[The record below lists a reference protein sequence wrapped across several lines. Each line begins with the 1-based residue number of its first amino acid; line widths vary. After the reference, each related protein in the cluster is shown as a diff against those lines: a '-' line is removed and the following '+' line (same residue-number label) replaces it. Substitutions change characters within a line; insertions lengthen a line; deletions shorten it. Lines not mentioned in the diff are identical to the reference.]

1 MNMQLFS
8 NAAEIQGQ
16 HEVVYNLMEV
26 VEGLYLPNA
35 YIVSVDQD
43 GYLAHI
49 RQKAL
54 EETIGAFKLPLN
66 DTRRKLFSIIDEIQQ
81 KNLEKKFSPPKK
93 KVKTLEE
100 LWTDKDIQSAIS
112 TFVHRKLDELLQ
124 EVVAKNLPLTW
135 NVDRRGLVKDFVM
148 ELPENREELD
158 VHLYFKKNQDNV
170 QYRFRLSEGEEEP
183 WVLSSREV
191 IPITN
196 NPAWLFLNHRLCKVA
211 AINGN
216 MVKPFQ
222 KRDEVLIPANSVKT
236 YFQKFILKVAAKV
249 DIEAE
254 GFDVVVWDELKACQL
269 ELTPSVFSGEWVLAV
284 QMHYPAQTQFTWS
297 DKRQKR
303 TSLDFGENDVRIN
316 QVRRNLK
323 QEKQFIEALKKL
335 GLHNPEAAYFTTP
348 DPSKDPFHL
357 LDWLIQ
363 NREELIKLGFKIAP
377 VQLEEKPVYL
387 AKANLNIHSERV
399 NDWFDIYGEVQVGEF
414 SIPFLALAR
423 NIREEN
429 RFYALPNGEFFIIP
443 LEWMEKYKAL
453 MQFARREGQALR
465 LNKSQFTLVDE
476 LGIAHKTDEEDDAT
490 DLSDYVPDSKL
501 KADLRPYQLEGVRW
515 LIKLYRNGLGACL
528 ADDMGLGKTLQTISV
543 LLYAK
548 AQKAAEPALPATTE
562 GNQLDLFGGSSTA
575 GDEEFLQALNAL
587 IVLPASLVFN
597 WEAEIKKFAPSLSI
611 YKHVGQRRYTD
622 IRLLRRFDVIL
633 TTYQTALRDEELLAQ
648 MEFEYIILDE
658 SQQIKNRESKI
669 FQSIHDLRGK
679 HRVSLSGTPI
689 ENSLSDLWAQMQFI
703 NPDLLGN
710 YSFFKREFITP
721 IEKYQIEDKKH
732 RLRNLV
738 APYLLRRTKEEVAKD
753 LPPLTTQIFYS
764 EMTPEQK
771 KLYEREKSAARN
783 FLLEN
788 YDENSPQYRILVLQS
803 LTKLRQL
810 VNHPRLISEE
820 YTKES
825 GKFNDILEQWDT
837 IRRSNH
843 KALFFSSFVQYLSL
857 FREEFQQ
864 RKQQFSWLTGDLTA
878 NKRVEEIKRFEENAD
893 VQSFLIS
900 IKSGGTGLNLTAA
913 DYVFILDPWWNP
925 TTEQQAIARAHRIGQ
940 DKNVIA
946 IKFITKDSIE
956 EKILK
961 LQEKKSKLAEDIIEN
976 VNKAEFSRGDIEFLL
991 E

>member
-1 MNMQLFS
+1 MHLFS
-8 NAAEIQGQ
+8 NTVETQGK
-16 HEVVYNLMEV
+16 HDVVYNLMEV
-26 VEGLYLPNA
+26 GEGVYLPNA
-35 YIVSVDQD
+35 YIVSIDHD
-43 GYLAHI
+43 GFFAHI

-54 EETIGAFKLPLN
+54 EETIVSFKLELDPI
-66 DTRRKLFSIIDEIQQ
+66 RARLFAIIEELQP
-81 KNLEKKFSPPKK
+81 KNLEKKYSPPKK
-93 KVKTLEE
+93 KVKPLEE
-100 LWTDKDIQSAIS
+100 LVADKDIQTVLLGFI
-112 TFVHRKLDELLQ
+112 HRKLDELLNL
-124 EVVAKNLPLTW
+124 VVEYKLPLSW
-135 NVDRRGLVKDFVM
+135 NVDRRGLVKDFMM
-148 ELPENREELD
+148 ELSDQDTELD
-158 VHLYFKKNQDNV
+158 VHLFFKKTRDSV
-170 QYRFRLSEGEEEP
+170 LYRFQLSEGDGEP
-183 WVLSSREV
+183 WVLSSKDV
-191 IPITN
+191 VPITN
-196 NPAWLFLNHRLCKVA
+196 HPAWLFVDYRLHKVG

-216 MVKPFQ
+216 MAKPFQ
-222 KRDEVLIPANSVKT
+222 RRDEVIIPANSVKT
-236 YFQKFILKVAAKV
+236 YFQKFILKVAEKV

-254 GFDVVVWDELKACQL
+254 GFDIVVWEELSACEL
-269 ELTPSVFSGEWVLAV
+269 ELVPSVFNGEWVLSV
-284 QMHYPAQTQFTWS
+284 KMVYPQVVFNWKE
-297 DKRQKR
+297 KRIKR
-303 TSLDFGENDVRIN
+303 TTLEFGENDVRIH
-316 QVRRNLK
+316 QVRRNLE
-323 QEKQFIEALKKL
+323 QESKYIKSLNAM
-335 GLHNPEAAYFTTP
+335 GLHNPEAAYFT
-348 DPSKDPFHL
+348 SVEENRDPFQL
-357 LDWLIQ
+357 LNWLIEQ
-363 NREELIKLGFKIAP
+363 RAALEKLGFKICP
-377 VQLEEKPVYL
+377 VLLDEKQIYA
-387 AKANLNIHSERV
+387 AKAQLSIHSERI
-399 NDWFDIYGEVQVGEF
+399 NDWFDIYGEVKIGEF
-414 SIPFLALAR
+414 SIPFLSLAR

-429 RFYALPNGEFFIIP
+429 RFYLLPNGEYFVIP
-443 LEWMEKYKAL
+443 LEWMEKFRAL
-453 MQFARREGQALR
+453 MQFARKEGNALR
-465 LNKSQFTLVDE
+465 LNRSQYTLVDE
-476 LGIAHKTDEEDDAT
+476 LGIDQKSGPEEDAV
-490 DLSDYVPDSKL
+490 DLADYIPGPKL
-501 KADLRPYQLEGVRW
+501 KANLRPYQLDGVRW
-515 LIKLYRNGLGACL
+515 LIKLYRNELGACL
-528 ADDMGLGKTLQTISV
+528 ADDMGLGKTLQTIGV

-548 AQKAAEPALPATTE
+548 EQKAALPTTAST
-562 GNQLDLFGGSSTA
+562 GNQMDLFDTGA

-587 IVLPASLVFN
+587 IILPASLVFN
-597 WEAEIKKFAPSLSI
+597 WESELRKFAPSLTI
-611 YKHVGQRRYTD
+611 YKHVGQRRHDD
-622 IRLLRRFDVIL
+622 IRLLKRFDVIL
-633 TTYQTALRDEELLAQ
+633 TTYQTALRDEKLLMQ
-648 MEFEYIILDE
+648 LEYEYIILDE

-669 FQSIHDLRGK
+669 FQSIHELRGK
-679 HRVSLSGTPI
+679 HRISLSGTPI
-689 ENSLSDLWAQMQFI
+689 ENSLSDIWAQMQFI

-710 YSFFKREFITP
+710 FSFFKREFITP
-721 IEKYQIEDKKH
+721 IEKHQVEDKKI

-788 YDENSPQYRILVLQS
+788 YDANSPQYRILVLQS

-878 NKRVEEIKRFEENAD
+878 NKRVEEIKKFEENQD

-940 DKNVIA
+940 EKSVIA

-961 LQEKKSKLAEDIIEN
+961 LQDKKSRLAEDIIEN
-976 VNKAEFSRGDIEFLL
+976 VNRADFTRGDIEFLL

>member
-1 MNMQLFS
+1 MQLFS
-8 NAAEIQGQ
+8 NTAEIQGK

-26 VEGLYLPNA
+26 ADGLYLPNA
-35 YIVSVDQD
+35 YIVSVDQSNL
-43 GYLAHI
+43 LAHI

-54 EETIGAFKLPLN
+54 DDTIGAFKLEL
-66 DTRRKLFSIIDEIQQ
+66 DAVRSKLFAIIEELQP
-81 KNLEKKFSPPKK
+81 KNLEKKYSPPKK
-93 KVKTLEE
+93 KVKPLEE
-100 LWTDKDIQSAIS
+100 LWADKDIQGPIS
-112 TFVHRKLDELLQ
+112 LFVHRKLDELLSQ
-124 EVVAKNLPLTW
+124 VVEHRLPLTW

-148 ELPENREELD
+148 QLSEKDAELD

-170 QYRFRLSEGEEEP
+170 QYRLRLSEGEEEP
-183 WVLSSREV
+183 WVVSAKEV

-196 NPAWLFLNHRLCKVA
+196 HPAWLFIDYRLCKVA
-211 AINGN
+211 EINGN

-222 KRDEVLIPANSVKT
+222 KRDEVIIPANSVKT

-269 ELTPSVFSGEWVLAV
+269 ELVPSVFSGEWVLS
-284 QMHYPAQTQFTWS
+284 MHMIYPAQASFNWN
-297 DKRQKR
+297 DRRNKR
-303 TSLDFGENDVRIN
+303 TSLEFGEDDVRIN
-316 QVRRNLK
+316 QVRRNLD
-323 QEKQFIEALKKL
+323 QEKRFVTAIKKL
-335 GLHNPEAAYFTTP
+335 GLHNPEASYFTVP
-348 DPSKDPFHL
+348 DKGADPFHL
-357 LDWLIQ
+357 LDWLLA
-363 NREELIKLGFKIAP
+363 NREELNKQGFKVAP
-377 VQLEEKPVYL
+377 VQLEEKKVYL
-387 AKANLNIHSERV
+387 AKAQLSLHSERI
-399 NDWFDIYGEVQVGEF
+399 NDWFDIYGDIQIGEF

-429 RFYALPNGEFFIIP
+429 RFYPLPNGEFFVIP
-443 LEWMEKYKAL
+443 LEWMEKFRAL
-453 MQFARREGQALR
+453 MQFARKEGNALR
-465 LNKSQFTLVDE
+465 LNKSQYTLVDE
-476 LGIAHKTDEEDDAT
+476 LGIAQKSGAEDEAT
-490 DLSDYVPDSKL
+490 DLADYVPGKKL

-548 AQKAAEPALPATTE
+548 EQKAAAPEPGAT
-562 GNQLDLFGGSSTA
+562 GNQMDLFATTA

-597 WEAEIKKFAPSLSI
+597 WEAEIKKFAPTLSI
-611 YKHVGQRRYTD
+611 YKHVGQRRYSD

-633 TTYQTALRDEELLAQ
+633 TTYQTALRDVELLGQ

-669 FQSIHDLRGK
+669 FQSVHDLRGK

-721 IEKYQIEDKKH
+721 IERHQVEDKKV

-738 APYLLRRTKEEVAKD
+738 APYMLRRTKEEVAKD
-753 LPPLTTQIFYS
+753 LPPLTTQVFYS

-771 KLYEREKSAARN
+771 KMYEREKSAARN

-788 YDENSPQYRILVLQS
+788 YDANSPQYRILVLQS

-810 VNHPRLISEE
+810 VNHPRLVSEE

-857 FREEFQQ
+857 FREEFEQ

-878 NKRVEEIKRFEENAD
+878 NKRVSEIKRFEENAE

-940 DKNVIA
+940 EKSVIA

-961 LQEKKSKLAEDIIEN
+961 LQDKKSKLAEDIIEN
-976 VNKAEFSRGDIEFLL
+976 VNRAEFSRGDIEFLL

>member
-1 MNMQLFS
+1 MQLFS
-8 NAAEIQGQ
+8 NTAEAIGK

-26 VEGLYLPNA
+26 AEGTYLPNA

-43 GYLAHI
+43 GFLAHI

-54 EETIGAFKLPLN
+54 DDTIGAFKLELDN
-66 DTRRKLFSIIDEIQQ
+66 TRAKLFNIIEELQP
-81 KNLEKKFSPPKK
+81 KHLEKKYSPPKK
-93 KVKTLEE
+93 KVKPIEE
-100 LWTDKDIQSAIS
+100 LLADKDIQPVLLN
-112 TFVHRKLDELLQ
+112 FVHRKLDELL
-124 EVVAKNLPLTW
+124 VVVVEQQLPLTW

-148 ELPENREELD
+148 QLPQKDAELD
-158 VHLYFKKNQDNV
+158 VHLYFNKTKDNV
-170 QYRFRLSEGEEEP
+170 QYRFQLSEGEEKP
-183 WVLSSREV
+183 WVVSSKEV
-191 IPITN
+191 VPITN
-196 NPAWLFLNHRLCKVA
+196 HPAWLFVDFRLCKVA
-211 AINGN
+211 DINGN

-222 KRDEVLIPANSVKT
+222 KRDEVIIPANSVKT

-254 GFDVVVWDELKACQL
+254 GFDVVVWEELTACQL
-269 ELTPSVFSGEWVLAV
+269 EIVPSVFNGDWVLAM
-284 QMHYPAQTQFTWS
+284 QMLYPQAAFIWN
-297 DKRQKR
+297 DRRMKR
-303 TSLDFGENDVRIN
+303 TSLEFGENDVRIH
-316 QVRRNLK
+316 QVRRNLE
-323 QEKQFIEALKKL
+323 QEKRYVKSIKAL
-335 GLHNPEAAYFTTP
+335 GLHNPEASYFTTIEA
-348 DPSKDPFHL
+348 SRDPFNL
-357 LDWLIQ
+357 LNWLLEH
-363 NREELIKLGFKIAP
+363 RPELEKAGFKVLP
-377 VQLEEKPVYL
+377 VQLEEKKVYL
-387 AKANLNIHSERV
+387 AKAQLSIHSERI

-429 RFYALPNGEFFIIP
+429 RFYALPNGEYFVIP
-443 LEWMEKYKAL
+443 LEWMEKFRAL
-453 MQFARREGQALR
+453 MQFARKEGNALR
-465 LNKSQFTLVDE
+465 LNKSQYTLVDE
-476 LGIAHKTDEEDDAT
+476 LGIAQKSGPVEEVT
-490 DLSDYVPDSKL
+490 DLADYVPGSKL
-501 KADLRPYQLEGVRW
+501 KADLRPYQLDGVRW
-515 LIKLYRNGLGACL
+515 LIKLYRNELGACL

-548 AQKAAEPALPATTE
+548 EQKAALPDGSGT
-562 GNQLDLFGGSSTA
+562 GNQLDMFSEVA

-597 WEAEIKKFAPSLSI
+597 WESELKKFAPSLSI
-611 YKHVGQRRYTD
+611 YKHVGQRRYDD

-633 TTYQTALRDEELLAQ
+633 TTYQTALRDEALLMQ

-669 FQSIHDLRGK
+669 FQSVHDLRGK

-721 IEKYQIEDKKH
+721 IEKYQIEDKKI

-738 APYLLRRTKEEVAKD
+738 APYMLRRTKEEVAKD
-753 LPPLTTQIFYS
+753 LPPLTTQVFYS

-771 KLYEREKSAARN
+771 KMYEREKSAARN

-825 GKFNDILEQWDT
+825 GKFNDILQQWDT

-843 KALFFSSFVQYLSL
+843 KALFFSSFVQYLNL

-878 NKRVEEIKRFEENAD
+878 NKRVEEIKKFEENAE

-940 DKNVIA
+940 EKSVIA

-961 LQEKKSKLAEDIIEN
+961 LQDRKSKLAEDIIEN
-976 VNKAEFSRGDIEFLL
+976 VNRAEFSRGDIEYLL

>member
-8 NAAEIQGQ
+8 NAVEIQGQ

-26 VEGLYLPNA
+26 VEGLHLPNA

-54 EETIGAFKLPLN
+54 EDTIGAFKLKLD
-66 DTRRKLFSIIDEIQQ
+66 DTRRKLFPLIEEVQP

-93 KVKTLEE
+93 KVKGIEE
-100 LWTDKDIQSAIS
+100 LWADKDIQSAIS

-124 EVVAKNLPLTW
+124 EIVVHRLPLTW

-148 ELPENREELD
+148 ELPEANEEVD
-158 VHLYFKKNQDNV
+158 AHLYFKKNQDNV
-170 QYRFRLSEGEEEP
+170 QYRLRLSEGDEEP
-183 WVLSSREV
+183 WVVSSREV

-196 NPAWLFLNHRLCKVA
+196 NPAWLFVDHRLCKVA
-211 AINGN
+211 EVNGN

-222 KRDEVLIPANSVKT
+222 KRDEVIIPANSVKT

-249 DIEAE
+249 DIDAE
-254 GFDVVVWDELKACQL
+254 GFDVVVWDELQTCQL
-269 ELTPSVFSGEWVLAV
+269 ELVPSVFSGEWVLSV
-284 QMHYPAQTQFTWS
+284 HMQYPAQTSFNWS

-303 TSLDFGENDVRIN
+303 TSLDFGENDVQIN
-316 QVRRNLK
+316 QVRRNPE
-323 QEKQFIEALKKL
+323 QEKHFIAALKKL
-335 GLHNPEAAYFTTP
+335 GLQNPEAAYFTTAEQ
-348 DPSKDPFHL
+348 SKDPFHL
-357 LDWLIQ
+357 LNWLIQ
-363 NREELIKLGFKIAP
+363 HREELIKLGFKIAP

-387 AKANLNIHSERV
+387 AKANHSLRSERI

-414 SIPFLALAR
+414 SFPFLSLAR

-443 LEWMEKYKAL
+443 LEWMEKYRAL

-476 LGIAHKTDEEDDAT
+476 LGIDHKISDEEDAT
-490 DLSDYVPDSKL
+490 DLSDYVPDSRL
-501 KADLRPYQLEGVRW
+501 KANLRPYQLEGVRW

-548 AQKAAEPALPATTE
+548 EQKAAEPVPTVE
-562 GNQLDLFGGSSTA
+562 RGNQLDLFSTDTA

-597 WEAEIKKFAPSLSI
+597 WEAELKKFAPSLSI
-611 YKHVGQRRYTD
+611 YKHVGQRRYSD

-633 TTYQTALRDEELLAQ
+633 TTYQTALRDEELLEQ

-764 EMTPEQK
+764 EMTSEQK

-803 LTKLRQL
+803 LTKLRQI
-810 VNHPRLISEE
+810 VNHPRLVSEE

-857 FREEFQQ
+857 FRSEFEQ

-878 NKRVEEIKRFEENAD
+878 NKRVQEIKRFEENAE

-961 LQEKKSKLAEDIIEN
+961 LQERKSKLAEDIIEH

>member
-1 MNMQLFS
+1 MQLFS
-8 NAAEIQGQ
+8 NTAEIQGK

-26 VEGLYLPNA
+26 AEGLYLPNA
-35 YIVSVDQD
+35 YIVSVDQSN
-43 GYLAHI
+43 LFAHI

-54 EETIGAFKLPLN
+54 DDTIGAFKLEL
-66 DTRRKLFSIIDEIQQ
+66 DAVRSKLFAIIEELQP
-81 KNLEKKFSPPKK
+81 KNLEKKYSPPKK
-93 KVKTLEE
+93 KVKPLEE
-100 LWTDKDIQSAIS
+100 LWADKDIQGPIS
-112 TFVHRKLDELLQ
+112 LFVHRKLDELLGQ
-124 EVVAKNLPLTW
+124 IVEHRLPLTW

-148 ELPENREELD
+148 QLPEKNVELD

-170 QYRFRLSEGEEEP
+170 QYRLRLSEGEAEP
-183 WVLSSREV
+183 WVVSAKEV

-196 NPAWLFLNHRLCKVA
+196 HPAWLFIDYRLCKVA
-211 AINGN
+211 EINGN

-222 KRDEVLIPANSVKT
+222 KRDEVIIPANSVKT

-269 ELTPSVFSGEWVLAV
+269 ELVPSVFSGEWVLS
-284 QMHYPAQTQFTWS
+284 MHMIYPAQASFNWN
-297 DKRQKR
+297 DRRDKR
-303 TSLDFGENDVRIN
+303 TSLEFGEDDVRIN
-316 QVRRNLK
+316 QVRRNRG
-323 QEKQFIEALKKL
+323 QEKRFVTAIKNL
-335 GLHNPEAAYFTTP
+335 GLHNPEASYFTVP
-348 DPSKDPFHL
+348 DKGADPFHL
-357 LDWLIQ
+357 LNWLLD
-363 NREELIKLGFKIAP
+363 NREELSKLGFKVAP
-377 VQLEEKPVYL
+377 VQLEEKKVYL
-387 AKANLNIHSERV
+387 AKAQLSIHSERI

-429 RFYALPNGEFFIIP
+429 RFYPLPNGEFFIIP
-443 LEWMEKYKAL
+443 LEWMEKFRAL
-453 MQFARREGQALR
+453 MQFARKEGNALR
-465 LNKSQFTLVDE
+465 LNKSQYTLIDE
-476 LGIAHKTDEEDDAT
+476 LGLAQKSGTEDEAT
-490 DLSDYVPDSKL
+490 DLADYVPGKKL
-501 KADLRPYQLEGVRW
+501 KADLRPYQLDGVRW

-548 AQKAAEPALPATTE
+548 EQKAAAPNPAAT
-562 GNQLDLFGGSSTA
+562 GNQMDLFATSA

-597 WEAEIKKFAPSLSI
+597 WEAEIKKFAPTLSI

-633 TTYQTALRDEELLAQ
+633 TTYQTALRDVDLLGQ

-669 FQSIHDLRGK
+669 FQSVHDLRGK

-721 IEKYQIEDKKH
+721 IEKYQVDDKKV

-738 APYLLRRTKEEVAKD
+738 APYMLRRTKEEVAKD
-753 LPPLTTQIFYS
+753 LPPLTTQVFYS

-788 YDENSPQYRILVLQS
+788 YDANSPQYRILVLQS

-810 VNHPRLISEE
+810 VNHPRLVSEE

-857 FREEFQQ
+857 FREEFEQ

-878 NKRVEEIKRFEENAD
+878 NKRVEEIKKFEANPE

-940 DKNVIA
+940 EKSVIA

-961 LQEKKSKLAEDIIEN
+961 LQDKKSKLAEDIIEN
-976 VNKAEFSRGDIEFLL
+976 VNRADFSRGDIEFLL

>member
-1 MNMQLFS
+1 MQLFS
-8 NAAEIQGQ
+8 NTVETLGQ
-16 HEVVYNLMEV
+16 YEVVYNLSEAA
-26 VEGLYLPNA
+26 EGLYLPTA
-35 YIVSVDQD
+35 YIVSVDKD
-43 GYLAHI
+43 GFLAHI

-54 EETIGAFKLPLN
+54 AETIGAFKLDN
-66 DTRRKLFSIIDEIQQ
+66 DPVRTQLFALIDELQA

-100 LWTDKDIQSAIS
+100 LLADRDVQSTVAN
-112 TFVHRKLDELLQ
+112 FVHRKLDQLLNLI
-124 EVVAKNLPLTW
+124 VAHQLPLTW

-148 ELPENREELD
+148 QVPSSDQPELD

-196 NPAWLFLNHRLCKVA
+196 HPAWVFIDFRLCRIA

-222 KRDEVLIPANSVKT
+222 KRDEVIIPAHSIKT
-236 YFQKFILKVAAKV
+236 YFQKFIVKLAAKV
-249 DIEAE
+249 DIQAE
-254 GFDVVVWDELKACQL
+254 GFDVVVWDELLSCQL
-269 ELTPSVFSGEWVLAV
+269 ELVQSVLSNQWVISL
-284 QMHYPAQTQFTWS
+284 QMLYPAQASFNWNDRRTQ
-297 DKRQKR
+297 R
-303 TSLDFGENDVRIN
+303 TTLDFGEEDVRIN
-316 QVRRNLK
+316 QVRRNAQ
-323 QEKQFIEALKKL
+323 QEQRFVQAIREL
-335 GLHNPEAAYFTTP
+335 GLHNPEASYFSTQSEEP
-348 DPSKDPFHL
+348 DPLHL
-357 LDWLIQ
+357 LNWLVA
-363 NREELIKLGFKIAP
+363 NRTELEKIGFQIAP
-377 VQLEEKPVYL
+377 VQLDEKRVYL
-387 AKANLNIHSERV
+387 GKAELGIHSQRI
-399 NDWFDIYGEVQVGEF
+399 NDWFDIYGEVKIGEF
-414 SIPFLALAR
+414 TIPFLALAR

-429 RFYALPNGEFFIIP
+429 RYFLLPNGEYFVIP
-443 LEWMEKYKAL
+443 QEWMEKFRSL
-453 MQFARREGQALR
+453 MQFARKEGQALR
-465 LNKSQFTLVDE
+465 LNKSQYTLVDE
-476 LGIAHKTDEEDDAT
+476 LGIAQKTNPNDEAI
-490 DLSDYVPDSKL
+490 DLQDYSPNTKL
-501 KADLRPYQLEGVRW
+501 KADLRPYQLDGVRW

-528 ADDMGLGKTLQTISV
+528 ADDMGLGKTLQTIAV

-548 AQKAAEPALPATTE
+548 EQKAAVPSPGDG
-562 GNQLDLFGGSSTA
+562 GNQLDLFSSSA
-575 GDEEFLQALNAL
+575 GDESFLQALNAL

-597 WEAEIKKFAPSLSI
+597 WEAELKKFAPSLSV

-633 TTYQTALRDEELLAQ
+633 TTYQTALRDEELLLQ

-721 IEKYQIEDKKH
+721 IEKHQVEDKKQ

-753 LPPLTTQIFYS
+753 LPPLTTQVFFS

-788 YDENSPQYRILVLQS
+788 YDANSPQYRILVLQS

-810 VNHPRLISEE
+810 VNHPRLVSEE

-825 GKFNDILEQWDT
+825 GKFNDILEQWET

-857 FREEFQQ
+857 FREEFEQ
-864 RKQQFSWLTGDLTA
+864 RKQSYSWLTGDLA
-878 NKRVEEIKRFEENAD
+878 PNKRVEQIQRFEQNAE

-946 IKFITKDSIE
+946 VKYITKDSIE

-961 LQEKKSKLAEDIIEN
+961 LQDRKSKLAEDIIEN

>member
-1 MNMQLFS
+1 MRMQLF
-8 NAAEIQGQ
+8 NQTAEIQGN

-26 VEGLYLPNA
+26 VEGLFLPNA

-43 GYLAHI
+43 GLLAHI

-54 EETIGAFKLPLN
+54 EDTIGAFKLPL
-66 DTRRKLFSIIDEIQQ
+66 DATRSKLFAIIEEVQP
-81 KNLEKKFSPPKK
+81 KNLEKKYSPPKK
-93 KVKTLEE
+93 KVKSLEE
-100 LWTDKDIQSAIS
+100 LWTDKEVQNAIS
-112 TFVHRKLDELLQ
+112 TFVHRKLDELLN
-124 EVVAKNLPLTW
+124 EVVKEQLPLTW
-135 NVDRRGLVKDFVM
+135 NVDRRGLVKDFLM
-148 ELPENREELD
+148 ALPKPNEELD
-158 VHLYFKKNQDNV
+158 AHLYFKKNQDNV
-170 QYRFRLSEGEEEP
+170 QYRFRLSDGEEEP
-183 WVLSSREV
+183 WVLSSKEV
-191 IPITN
+191 VPITN
-196 NPAWLFLNHRLCKVA
+196 HPAWLFIDYRLCKLA
-211 AINGN
+211 EINGN

-222 KRDEVLIPANSVKT
+222 KRDEVIIPANSVKT

-254 GFDVVVWDELKACQL
+254 GFDVVVWEELQACQL
-269 ELTPSVFSGEWVLAV
+269 ALVQSVFSREWVLS
-284 QMHYPAQTQFTWS
+284 MSMIYPAEANFNWS
-297 DKRQKR
+297 DKRLKR
-303 TSLDFGENDVRIN
+303 TSLEFEENEVRIN
-316 QVRRNLK
+316 QVRRNPE
-323 QEKQFIEALKKL
+323 QEQRFVAALKKL
-335 GLHNPEAAYFTTP
+335 GLKNPEAAYFTTDEP
-348 DPSKDPFHL
+348 NKDPFHL
-357 LDWLIQ
+357 LNWLL
-363 NREELIKLGFKIAP
+363 NHREELIRLGFKLAP
-377 VQLEEKPVYL
+377 VQLEEKKVYL
-387 AKANLNIHSERV
+387 AKAQLNIHSERI
-399 NDWFDIYGEVQVGEF
+399 NDWFDIYGDVQIGEF
-414 SIPFLALAR
+414 TIPFLAFAR

-429 RFYALPNGEFFIIP
+429 RFYLLPNGDFFIIP
-443 LEWMEKYKAL
+443 LEWMEKFRAL
-453 MQFARREGQALR
+453 MQFARKEGQALR
-465 LNKSQFTLVDE
+465 LNKSQYTLVDE
-476 LGIAHKTDEEDDAT
+476 LGLASKNGVEDEAT
-490 DLSDYVPDSKL
+490 DLSDYVPNQKL
-501 KADLRPYQLEGVRW
+501 KADLRPYQLDGVRW

-548 AQKAAEPALPATTE
+548 EQKGAAPAADQG
-562 GNQLDLFGGSSTA
+562 GNQLDLFGSPA
-575 GDEEFLQALNAL
+575 GDEDFLQALNAL

-597 WEAEIKKFAPSLSI
+597 WESELKKFAPSLSI

-633 TTYQTALRDEELLAQ
+633 TTYQTALRDEELLLQ

-669 FQSIHDLRGK
+669 FQSIHDLRSK

-721 IEKYQIEDKKH
+721 IEKHQVEDKKL
-732 RLRNLV
+732 RLRTLV

-753 LPPLTTQIFYS
+753 LPPLTTQVFYS

-788 YDENSPQYRILVLQS
+788 YAENSPQYRILVLQS

-843 KALFFSSFVQYLSL
+843 KALFFSSFVQYLNL
-857 FREEFQQ
+857 FREEFDQ
-864 RKQQFSWLTGDLTA
+864 RKQLFSWLTGDLSA
-878 NKRVEEIKRFEENAD
+878 NKRVEEIKRFEENEA

-940 DKNVIA
+940 EKSVIA

-961 LQEKKSKLAEDIIEN
+961 LQDKKSKLAEDIIEN